1 MTELQV
7 LNQGMGHTV
16 LTAIMPLKDC

>member
-1 MTELQV
+1 MTKLQV

-16 LTAIMPLKDC
+16 LTAIMPLKD